1 MEHLRHVVSK
11 KWWWGIPAS
20 RQSARSQPRSFS
32 GLDERRGDANGA
44 RVKRSRTSLGLAFVI
59 GLVLTAVGS
68 LAPSAYADK
77 APPQP
82 APSASAPASAPEAI
96 TPGADDPG
104 CIGKFRGQ
112 ICDLPDRSGGVCGPA
127 RCGNDRPCLK
137 CYPVRMENDGLD
149 GLWPALL
156 AFGMLVC
163 IVGFVFWFRLKKRW
177 NEAVARERDQGE
189 GPQR

>member
-1 MEHLRHVVSK
+1 MV
-11 KWWWGIPAS
+11 PA
-20 RQSARSQPRSFS
+20 
-32 GLDERRGDANGA
+32 
-44 RVKRSRTSLGLAFVI
+44 VKRSPLYRLALAWFMFVT
-59 GLVLTAVGS
+59 VAA
-68 LAPSAYADK
+68 LAPAAQADK
-77 APPQP
+77 APSPPP
-82 APSASAPASAPEAI
+82 APSETPLAADPAGI

-137 CYPVRMENDGLD
+137 CYPVRLENDGLD

-163 IVGFVFWFRLKKRW
+163 IVGFFFWFRLKKSW
-177 NEAVARERDQGE
+177 NAADKDQS
-189 GPQR
+189 PRP